1 MKSHWPGFWP
11 KKSSVIL
18 SRQGEGSTT
27 LWGCPYTHLGGGG
40 SAKMWCYYMRLFSK
54 MGDKG
59 EGGVKNFKKWV
70 TSFMDGHIKWKPSP
84 PLHYFTP
91 SCVLVILSLVKT
103 TCHAIIRK
111 VCTLFPKLLLIVIAL
126 CFLHVVFSFWRTQ
139 EYHIFSALYKGLLPQ

>member
-1 MKSHWPGFWP
+1 MANLYYPTNRHVTDVSFHTRGTSIKD
-11 KKSSVIL
+11 V
-18 SRQGEGSTT
+18 
-27 LWGCPYTHLGGGG
+27 THLGGRA
-40 SAKMWCYYMRLFSK
+40 SAKRWCYYMRLFSK
-54 MGDKG
+54 MGDEG
-59 EGGVKNFKKWV
+59 ERGVKNFKKWV
-70 TSFMDGHIKWKPSP
+70 TSFMDGRFKWKPSPP

-139 EYHIFSALYKGLLPQ
+139 EYHIFFCSLQVLLPQ